1 MRAKTTTTRREQ
13 RADEIRRAAIAVF
26 ARQGF
31 RRTSMADLAAA
42 AGVSRPA
49 LYQYFDDRADL
60 FRAAFD
66 AVLQDSADAA
76 VAALQDRGTV
86 TERLDGYLQRAYADG
101 YEALSSTPF
110 GAELME
116 ARHEF
121 AADVAEAA
129 SERTRHG
136 LRRFVGSLPMAQT
149 RMRSQVIDLL
159 TLAPAGLKGD
169 HPSPAIFR
177 ARLSTLAQAAAR
189 MLESD

>member
-1 MRAKTTTTRREQ
+1 MRAMTAKRQQ
-13 RADEIRRAAIAVF
+13 RADEIRRAAIPVF
-26 ARQGF
+26 AAQGY
-31 RRTSMADLAAA
+31 RRTSMEDLAAA

-76 VAALQDRGTV
+76 LAALQAQGTV
-86 TERLDGYLQRAYADG
+86 ADRLDGYLQRAYADG

-110 GAELME
+110 GAELMD
-116 ARHEF
+116 ARHAF

-129 SERTRHG
+129 SERTRRG
-136 LRRFVGSLPMAQT
+136 LRRFVGSLPPPQT
-149 RMRSQVIDLL
+149 SERSRVIDLL

-169 HPSPAIFR
+169 HPSPAVFR
-177 ARLSTLAQAAAR
+177 GRLSTLARAAAR
-189 MLESD
+189 MLEGA